1 MNQDE
6 RPSPAPMQPTR
17 RGNPRALRGTL
28 AACVATV
35 ALMVGASYAAVPL
48 YSLFCKVTGFGGTPR
63 VAEANTTQEAIRK
76 VSIRFDANVS
86 PALGWTFEPEMPTIE
101 ARLGETV
108 TAFFK
113 LRNVGHRETT
123 GIASFNVVP
132 ELSAGYFNKIQCFCF
147 SDVTLK
153 PGETMDAPV
162 VFYVDP
168 KIDED
173 KDIKGVQEITLSY
186 SFFPTK
192 GPKPVAEVKDGT
204 GATTAKPQL

>member
-1 MNQDE
+1 MTPDE
-6 RPSPAPMQPTR
+6 RPLPASKTHSRQAD
-17 RGNPRALRGTL
+17 PRALRRTL

-35 ALMVGASYAAVPL
+35 GLMVGASYAAVPL

-63 VAEANTTQEAIRK
+63 VAEANTTKEAVRK
-76 VSIRFDANVS
+76 VSIRFDANVN
-86 PALGWTFEPEMPTIE
+86 PALGWTFEPESPTVE

-108 TAFFK
+108 TVFFR
-113 LRNVGHRETT
+113 LHNVGKRETT

-173 KDIKGVQEITLSY
+173 KDIRGVPEITLSY
-186 SFFPTK
+186 SFFPAK
-192 GPKPVAEVKDGT
+192 GAKPVAEAKDGA